1 MRKQN
6 TTYTVQYIDGVPFYS
21 FNKTTHRHK

>member
-6 TTYTVQYIDGVPFYS
+6 NTYTVQYIDGVPFYS
-21 FNKTTHRHK
+21 FNLTPRPKR